1 MTKPP
6 DPPTKPYLSAQVTRS
21 ISAIKKK
28 DMPDTSPSLASTDQA
43 QIELWAKELLSQAG
57 PKDGNLESYPAFF
70 AQIPAVIRKIG
81 THGFKLPNPDVNTP
95 PVFMEVIRQTRKLPG
110 ILCEGLLPETLIYS
124 GDASQIRLAK
134 FLLAK
139 VTLDGIE
146 TCVINE
152 LIVGTES
159 QVTATL
165 IRCGVPATACDMAS
179 EFPVLRSQ
187 QDLKKL
193 PIHPLTKQIY
203 FEEEG
208 KEDVLLIPV
217 APESLIAELHS
228 QSQQPG
234 RWLAL
239 RALCAI
245 GGANPVNGGSL
256 CSDIGGAFQLLQ
268 AEPPKFS
275 DQTLQQRVARGGPVY
290 TKYSVSNTDVL
301 TFIHTAEI
309 NQTTGNKDK
318 RDTER
323 SAYQWFAQTML
334 AALLEADNM
343 VIEQNATPEKETG
356 GIADYL
362 QRNHAD
368 QVSPELARDAAND
381 VFDIVVKNNPS
392 LRQHIADTHIRAMLI
407 QQMVEVLL

>member
-1 MTKPP
+1 
-6 DPPTKPYLSAQVTRS
+6 
-21 ISAIKKK
+21 
-28 DMPDTSPSLASTDQA
+28 MPETSPSLVTSDQEH
-43 QIELWAKELLSQAG
+43 IDLWAKELLAQAG
-57 PKDGNLESYPAFF
+57 PKDGKLESYPAFF
-70 AQIPAVIRKIG
+70 SQIPSVIRKIG

-139 VTLDGIE
+139 ITLDSIN

-152 LIVGTES
+152 LIVGSES
-159 QVTATL
+159 PVAAAL
-165 IRCGVPATACDMAS
+165 IRCGVPAGACDMAS
-179 EFPVLRSQ
+179 EFPTLRSQ
-187 QDLKKL
+187 QDLIKL

-217 APESLIAELHS
+217 APESLIAELHG

-234 RWLAL
+234 RWLAS

-256 CSDIGGAFQLLQ
+256 CSDMGGAFQLLQ
-268 AEPPKFS
+268 AEPPKFT
-275 DQTLQQRVARGGPVY
+275 DQTLQTRVARGGPVY
-290 TKYSVSNTDVL
+290 TKFSVSNTDVL
-301 TFIHTAEI
+301 TFIHTAGI
-309 NQTTGNKDK
+309 KQTTGNKDK

-323 SAYQWFAQTML
+323 STYQWFAQTML
-334 AALLEADNM
+334 SALIEADNL
-343 VIEQNATPEKETG
+343 VAEQDAKPEKETG
-356 GIADYL
+356 GIAAYL
-362 QRNHAD
+362 QRNREEA
-368 QVSPELARDAAND
+368 VSLDIALDAAND
-381 VFDIVVKNNPS
+381 VFDIVVKYNPS

-407 QQMVEVLL
+407 QQLVEVLL